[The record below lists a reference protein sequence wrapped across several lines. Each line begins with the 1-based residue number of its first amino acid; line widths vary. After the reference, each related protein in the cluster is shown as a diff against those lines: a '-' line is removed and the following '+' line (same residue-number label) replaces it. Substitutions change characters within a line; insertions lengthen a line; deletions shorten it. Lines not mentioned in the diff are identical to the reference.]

1 MRREALDLRLMPL
14 ALAGWGAAALGQGWG
29 AGRAVL
35 AASGLL
41 CLAGACVVLDRRPAA
56 GRRHSQPDRMPH
68 GSSPETPMASSRLL
82 AGAAALFVAAA
93 AIAVAG
99 LRAAAVDVGP
109 VPELA
114 RERAIVVVQG
124 RVASDPVEREGQ
136 FGRFVVLRLAVE
148 HVLGRGQQTQV
159 RSPVLVIAEPS
170 WSQTEYGAVVRSDGR
185 LSAAAGHDLA
195 AVLVVRGPPAILQ
208 PPGPL
213 DRAVADIRG
222 GINEAAAPLPETERV
237 LVPALVNGDDAGMPE
252 EAVEDF
258 RTTGLTHLLAVSG
271 ANVTLVLGFVLLV
284 ARWCGARGRWLTL
297 IGIAAVVFFVLVARP
312 QPSVLR
318 AAAMGVVGIVG
329 LASGGQRRG
338 LRALCLAVLVLVLA
352 DPWLARSVGFLL
364 SVLATG
370 GILLL
375 APAWRDRLSGWLP
388 RWLAEVIAVPL
399 AAQVVCTPAVAAI
412 SGQVSLVS
420 VAANVLVAPAVG
432 PTTVLG
438 FVGGLLAVV
447 SSALGQLVGR
457 AAGVFGWWIVSIARH
472 GAALDGAAVS
482 WPVGPGAIAGLAVV
496 CGALVLALRWLL
508 PRRLPCLAVVVAL
521 VGFVLHP
528 PTRPGWPP
536 PDWQLVMCDVGQG
549 DGLVLRAAPGAA
561 VVVDAGPDPEAI
573 DGCLD
578 RLDVRTVPLLLLTH
592 FHADHVDGLTGVLHD
607 RQVAEIEVSPLDD
620 PPDRAQ
626 RVREIAGDAG
636 IPVSVG
642 TVGSIRTIGAV
653 TLLTLGP
660 PSLGGTPSYGAQGS
674 GPNNASLVVLARIG
688 GLDVML
694 AGDSEAEEQR
704 AVLAGGVELE
714 VDVLKVAHHGSA
726 NQDSDFVLSTDAALA
741 LVSVGAD
748 NDYGHPSGHLLGL
761 LRELGA
767 RVYRTDES
775 GDVAVVER
783 AGGLAVVPW
792 R

>member
-1 MRREALDLRLMPL
+1 
-14 ALAGWGAAALGQGWG
+14 
-29 AGRAVL
+29 
-35 AASGLL
+35 
-41 CLAGACVVLDRRPAA
+41 
-56 GRRHSQPDRMPH
+56 
-68 GSSPETPMASSRLL
+68 MASSRLL

-124 RVASDPVEREGQ
+124 RISSDPVERQGQ
-136 FGRFVVLRLAVE
+136 FGRFVVLRMVVE
-148 HVLGRGQQTQV
+148 HVLGRGQQTEV

-170 WSQTEYGAVVRSDGR
+170 WRQAEYGAVVRGDGR
-185 LSAAAGHDLA
+185 LSAAAGQDLA
-195 AVLVVRGPPAILQ
+195 AVLIARGPPAILQ
-208 PPGPL
+208 PPGGL

-375 APAWRDRLSGWLP
+375 TPRWRDRLAVWLP
-388 RWLAEVIAVPL
+388 RWLAEAIAVPL
-399 AAQVVCTPAVAAI
+399 AAQVVCMPVVAAI
-412 SGQVSLVS
+412 SGQVSLVA
-420 VAANVLVAPAVG
+420 VIANVLVAPAVG

-438 FVGGLLAVV
+438 FAGGLLAVV
-447 SSALGQLVGR
+447 SAALGHLVGR
-457 AAGVFGWWIVSIARH
+457 GAGLFGWWIVSVARH
-472 GAALDGAAVS
+472 GADLDGAAVS
-482 WPVGPGAIAGLAVV
+482 WPVGAGAIATLTVA
-496 CGALVLALRWLL
+496 CGALLLALSWLL
-508 PRRLPCLAVVVAL
+508 PRRWPCLGLALAVVA
-521 VGFVLHP
+521 FVLHP
-528 PTRPGWPP
+528 PARPGWPP
-536 PDWQLVMCDVGQG
+536 PDWRLVMCDVGQG
-549 DGLVLRAAPGAA
+549 DGIVLKAAPGAA

-573 DGCLD
+573 DHCLD
-578 RLDVRTVPLLLLTH
+578 RLGVRTVPLLLLTH
-592 FHADHVDGLTGVLHD
+592 FHADHVDGLAGVLHD

-626 RVREIAGDAG
+626 RVRELAAEAG

-642 TVGSIRTIGAV
+642 VVGAVRTIGAV
-653 TLLTLGP
+653 TLLTVGP
-660 PSLGGTPSYGAQGS
+660 PSSASAASYGEEGS

-688 GLDVML
+688 GLEVLL
-694 AGDSEAEEQR
+694 AGDSEAEEQQ
-704 AVLAGGVELE
+704 AILAGGADLE

-726 NQDSDFVLSTDAALA
+726 NQNGDFVLSTDAAVA
-741 LVSVGAD
+741 LVSVGSD

-761 LRELGA
+761 LRDLGA

-775 GDVAVVER
+775 GDVAVVEST
-783 AGGLAVVPW
+783 GGLAVVPW